1 MVEITPEIVLKA
13 YAAGLF
19 PMGESRD
26 DPNLFWY
33 DPDRRGILPLDG
45 FHLPKRLRRTVRS
58 GLYDVRIDTAFDEV
72 MEACAS
78 PAPGRWSTWINESI
92 LDLYGTLHR
101 RGFAHSVEAWQ
112 DGELAGGLYGIA
124 LGGAFF
130 GESMFSRR
138 RDASKVALVYLVGR
152 LRLAGFSLL
161 DTQFVTEH
169 LRQFGAIEIGR
180 QRYHEMLEA
189 ALDYSADFSLGG
201 RDPSVDELLQSITQ
215 TS

>member
-1 MVEITPEIVLKA
+1 
-13 YAAGLF
+13 
-19 PMGESRD
+19 
-26 DPNLFWY
+26 
-33 DPDRRGILPLDG
+33 
-45 FHLPKRLRRTVRS
+45 
-58 GLYDVRIDTAFDEV
+58 
-72 MEACAS
+72 
-78 PAPGRWSTWINESI
+78 
-92 LDLYGTLHR
+92 
-101 RGFAHSVEAWQ
+101 
-112 DGELAGGLYGIA
+112 
-124 LGGAFF
+124 
-130 GESMFSRR
+130 MFSRR

-201 RDPSVDELLQSITQ
+201 RAPSVDELLQSITQ